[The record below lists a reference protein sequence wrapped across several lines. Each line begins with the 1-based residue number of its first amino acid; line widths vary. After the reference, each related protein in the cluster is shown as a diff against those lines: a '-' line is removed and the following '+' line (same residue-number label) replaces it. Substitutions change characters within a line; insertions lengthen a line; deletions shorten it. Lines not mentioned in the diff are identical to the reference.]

1 MHGVVRD
8 EADTHLH
15 IIINPGLYQYVRS
28 KSDDL
33 LLGNRDLWISSLMMK
48 TGSRP
53 SSDGRKRNF

>member
-1 MHGVVRD
+1 MHGVVHD

-15 IIINPGLYQYVRS
+15 MNPGLYQYVRS

-33 LLGNRDLWISSLMMK
+33 LLGNCDLWISSLMMK

-53 SSDGRKRNF
+53 SSDGRKLNF